1 MLDAYIQI
9 IRILWSLCTYYIY
22 NNYIDYMCKNRPFS
36 LQILCTHRS
45 HRTCK
50 KKNNQVCSG
59 YNYYCMDIIHSYLQP
74 TADGLEQLDIS
85 GKLDDW

>member
-1 MLDAYIQI
+1 MFIYKALQSYGHSV
-9 IRILWSLCTYYIY
+9 RITLFFIY
-22 NNYIDYMCKNRPFS
+22 LDYMSKDRPFS

-50 KKNNQVCSG
+50 KKNNQVCFG
-59 YNYYCMDIIHSYLQP
+59 YNYYCMDIIHRYLQS
-74 TADGLEQLDIS
+74 TADGLEQLAIS